1 MFSAPDADEMRGYV
15 EGVREDASAGDAVE
29 AVSEDDLPPLRHSET
44 VRPFVVER
52 YLVDAQSHTGGQLVG
67 DIEQIGLL
75 RRRFGLGRL
84 AVGVGLPSAVFGG

>member
-15 EGVREDASAGDAVE
+15 EGVREVASAGDAVE

-52 YLVDAQSHTGGQLVG
+52 YLVDAQAHGGG
-67 DIEQIGLL
+67 E
-75 RRRFGLGRL
+75 L
-84 AVGVGLPSAVFGG
+84 ARDVVKHGSP